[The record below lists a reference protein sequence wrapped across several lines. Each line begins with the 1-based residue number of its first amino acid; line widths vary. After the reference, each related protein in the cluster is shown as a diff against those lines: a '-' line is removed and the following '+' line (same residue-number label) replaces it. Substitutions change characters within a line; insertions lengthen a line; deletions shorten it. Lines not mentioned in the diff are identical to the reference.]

1 MIAGPGLPART
12 EGAAPM
18 VRIKR
23 WCRRCGARTLHAA
36 AGLPRLRRG
45 WALFYP
51 LARLVDRL
59 IDPPACL
66 ACPWRRAREPDR
78 VGGR

>member
-1 MIAGPGLPART
+1 MA
-12 EGAAPM
+12 
-18 VRIKR
+18 RIKR
-23 WCRRCGARTLHAA
+23 WCRRCGAPTLHAA
-36 AGLPRLRRG
+36 AGLPRLPRG

-66 ACPWRRAREPDR
+66 ACRVRRAGAIDDR
-78 VGGR
+78 GDDLLPRAMA

>member
-1 MIAGPGLPART
+1 MMAGPGVPART

-36 AGLPRLRRG
+36 AGRPRMG
-45 WALFYP
+45 WALFDR
-51 LARLVDRL
+51 LARLLDRL
-59 IDPPACL
+59 IDPPTCL
-66 ACPWRRAREPDR
+66 ACPWRRARGD
-78 VGGR
+78 GR